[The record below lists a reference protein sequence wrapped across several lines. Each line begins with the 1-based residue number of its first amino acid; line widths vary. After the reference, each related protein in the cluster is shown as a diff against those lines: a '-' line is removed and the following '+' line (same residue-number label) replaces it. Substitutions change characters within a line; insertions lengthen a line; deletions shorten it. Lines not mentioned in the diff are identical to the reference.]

1 MEGSQKIEFE
11 TDRLASPKTDQIRTN
26 QKGPSCPLG
35 HLLEPLPRPYA
46 NEDLDIQI
54 K

>member
-1 MEGSQKIEFE
+1 MIEFE
-11 TDRLASPKTDQIRTN
+11 TDRLASPKNLIKFGLIKRDLIA
-26 QKGPSCPLG
+26 PLG